1 MTYLH
6 IVAIWIFFVILITV
20 AIIISICN
28 KRTILSKDMDFFTSY
43 VTKKRNKLENSG
55 IGLSANAYFLIML
68 IMPVIMGVGVGV
80 ISKKAVFALIV
91 ALASLSLP
99 EGIVRLLQKQIDK
112 EFEERYAKSLEQLG
126 AALKSGM
133 TILQAVQE
141 VANNKFIHESIR
153 KKYQNINLDIQMGVS
168 IADAFR
174 HFAENTNNQ
183 DAWDVAIAID
193 VQSEVGGR
201 EADVIMNISE
211 QIHERMIF
219 RKEIKSMFSGTSSM
233 VTIMDFIP
241 LGIILYLCFMD
252 SSYLNYYFSNIKNV
266 ILLLCL
272 IGCCLIGS
280 FINHHKLQK
289 IMKGV

>member
-68 IMPVIMGVGVGV
+68 IMPVIMGVGVLV

-252 SSYLNYYFSNIKNV
+252 LS
-266 ILLLCL
+266 L
-272 IGCCLIGS
+272 IHI
-280 FINHHKLQK
+280 
-289 IMKGV
+289 

>member
-20 AIIISICN
+20 AIITSICN
-28 KRTILSKDMDFFTSY
+28 KRSILSKDMDFFTSY

-55 IGLSANAYFLIML
+55 VGLSANAYFLIML
-68 IMPVIMGVGVGV
+68 IMPVIMGVGVFI
-80 ISKKAVFALIV
+80 ISKKVVFALFV

-211 QIHERMIF
+211 QIRERMIF

-252 SSYLNYYFSNIKNV
+252 NSYLNYYFSNIKYL
-266 ILLLCL
+266 ILFLCI
-272 IGCCLIGS
+272 IGCCLLGS

>member
-68 IMPVIMGVGVGV
+68 IMPVIMGIGVLV

-141 VANNKFIHESIR
+141 VANNKFIHES
-153 KKYQNINLDIQMGVS
+153 KY
-168 IADAFR
+168 
-174 HFAENTNNQ
+174 
-183 DAWDVAIAID
+183 
-193 VQSEVGGR
+193 
-201 EADVIMNISE
+201 
-211 QIHERMIF
+211 
-219 RKEIKSMFSGTSSM
+219 KS
-233 VTIMDFIP
+233 
-241 LGIILYLCFMD
+241 
-252 SSYLNYYFSNIKNV
+252 
-266 ILLLCL
+266 
-272 IGCCLIGS
+272 
-280 FINHHKLQK
+280 
-289 IMKGV
+289 